1 MAATKRIVMT
11 DHLGGHLNRTNI
23 DQGALQWLIDTFNPI
38 SFLDVGCGPGGM
50 VELAAS
56 NNLFARGID
65 GDPTVAS
72 PDIVTH
78 DFELSPVNMLQEKL
92 GGVYDIGWSVEFVE
106 HVYEEYM
113 DNYMPAFQNCK
124 VIAITYAP
132 PGTPGHHHV
141 NLQEED
147 YWKSKFLEYGL
158 VFEEQHTNSLREAS
172 TMNLNKKSHEKRF
185 VQKRG
190 LVFRNDSFFS

>member
-1 MAATKRIVMT
+1 MEAAKRIVMT

-23 DQGALQWLIDTFNPI
+23 DEGALQWLIDTFNPI
-38 SFLDVGCGPGGM
+38 SFLDIGCGPGGM
-50 VELAAS
+50 IELAAS
-56 NNLFARGID
+56 KNLFARGID

-78 DFELSPVNMLQEKL
+78 DFELDPVDKLHDAL

-106 HVYEEYM
+106 HVYEKYM
-113 DNYMPAFQNCK
+113 DNYMPAFRNCK
-124 VIAITYAP
+124 VVVITYAP

-147 YWKSKFLEYGL
+147 YWIDKFKEYG
-158 VFEEQHTNSLREAS
+158 FTYNAEMSSKLRESS
-172 TMNLNKKSHEKRF
+172 TMNLKKKSHEKRF

-190 LVFRNDSFFS
+190 MVFLNDSF

>member
-1 MAATKRIVMT
+1 MT

-23 DQGALQWLIDTFNPI
+23 DEGALQWLIDTFNPI
-38 SFLDVGCGPGGM
+38 SFLDIGCGPGGM
-50 VELAAS
+50 IKLAAS
-56 NNLFARGID
+56 KNLFARGID
-65 GDPTVAS
+65 GDPAVTS

-78 DFELSPVNMLQEKL
+78 DFELGPVDMLHDAL

-106 HVYEEYM
+106 HVYEKYM
-113 DNYMPAFQNCK
+113 DNYMPAFQKCK
-124 VIAITYAP
+124 VVVITYAP

-147 YWKSKFLEYGL
+147 YWIDKFKQYGFTHNAEMSL
-158 VFEEQHTNSLREAS
+158 KLRESS
-172 TMNLNKKSHEKRF
+172 TMNLKKKSHEKRF

-190 LVFRNDSFFS
+190 MVFLNDSF